1 MKVINADDLSQLSSP
16 EVPKIYTKTSYLAGY
31 KKALSDALD
40 LQLEIVDPTT
50 SELQT
55 PFFTVNFDSDKLK
68 ELVDEVV
75 EKFKSGE
82 LQITELPQG
91 TWNPISES
99 QPVIKGYYLTTTIHH
114 EVYCDYWNGENF
126 DRTEAVIAWME
137 LPNPYYSEDNENE
150 TSEPI

>member
-1 MKVINADDLSQLSSP
+1 MKVINPDDLSQLSSP

-31 KKALSDALD
+31 KKALSDAFD
-40 LQLEIVDPTT
+40 LQLEIVDPTP

-55 PFFTVNFDSDKLK
+55 PFFTVKFDGEKLK
-68 ELVDEVV
+68 ELVDQVV

-82 LQITELPQG
+82 LQITEQPQG
-91 TWNPISES
+91 TWNSISES

-137 LPNPYYSEDNENE
+137 LPNPYESEVQNE
-150 TSEPI
+150 